1 MTMHV
6 SLREA
11 ARRTGIP
18 EEQLRRRILLGEL
31 PAEAVD
37 DDRQYLL
44 SLRDLG
50 IAPPPAVAAPSC
62 SSSRFFYVKIAFALF
77 LLAVTGAVVTTAMPS
92 RSVRFACCPG
102 GPTVAQELHRLGIV
116 EAARKVDPE
125 GAAELVR
132 WGMGRTATM
141 KGLLDRASFATKE
154 EFRAWFDALRRQA
167 VVRESR

>member
-6 SLREA
+6 SLRDA

-37 DDRQYLL
+37 DDRQYLV
-44 SLRDLG
+44 SLQDLG
-50 IAPPPAVAAPSC
+50 IAPRTPAVPAC
-62 SSSRFFYVKIAFALF
+62 SGSRFFYLKIAFALL
-77 LLAVTGAVVTTAMPS
+77 LLAMTGAVVTTAMPT
-92 RSVRFACCPG
+92 RSMRFACCPG
-102 GPTVAQELHRLGIV
+102 GPTVAQELQRLGIV

-132 WGMGRTATM
+132 WGMARAGTM
-141 KGLLDRASFATKE
+141 KGLFEKASFATKE
-154 EFRAWFDALRRQA
+154 EFRAWFGALRRQA
-167 VVRESR
+167 AERESR